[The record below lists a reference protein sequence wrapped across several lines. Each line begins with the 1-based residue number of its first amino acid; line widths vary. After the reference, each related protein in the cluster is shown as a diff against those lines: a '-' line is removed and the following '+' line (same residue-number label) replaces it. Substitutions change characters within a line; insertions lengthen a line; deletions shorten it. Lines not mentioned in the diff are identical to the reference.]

1 MSNGLHQRRRGWH
14 RCSAFVLSMSIAVLV
29 SSTLNSQTTS
39 TGAATGVTLDPSG
52 SVVAGVVVRIANQ
65 DTGVTA
71 SATSDNE
78 GRFCFL
84 LLRPGRYEVQASKT
98 GAVPLVGSAT
108 INVNVTETLHLELHL
123 QLATVVR
130 SIKVSAN
137 TPVVQTETSSLGR
150 VVNEATLSGLPL
162 VTRNFAQIA
171 SLSPGVIT
179 GVYNAGGLGSG
190 GTALS
195 QIASSNDGLFVHGA
209 RSYDNNFQLDG
220 ISVSDVQGSAA
231 GSGGI
236 PIPNPDSIQEF
247 KVQTGLYDAAYGR
260 YGGANVSLVTKT
272 GSNTFHGTI
281 FEFFRNAVLNANDF
295 FLSRAGQARPVLNQ
309 NQFGFSF
316 GGPVMKDKLQ
326 FFSSYQ
332 GTRQVNG
339 IAAGQSRTACSA
351 SLTGPPLINDRTAA
365 ALGALF
371 GGRAGANGGVAI
383 NSDGSNINPVA
394 LALLNLKL
402 SDGTFL
408 IPTPQVLD
416 PTKTRVDDQGLSV
429 FSEPCHFNED
439 QISANL
445 DYVAGP
451 KGRLSGRFFLADDDQ
466 TVTFPGNGVNAAG
479 NIPGFLSP
487 GETGFRV
494 FSLAHAY
501 TFNSAWI
508 NEARVGYLRTRS
520 STEAT
525 TPFSW
530 SDIGVAEGEMSRN
543 NELPSLK
550 ILGST
555 SIASGF

>member
-1 MSNGLHQRRRGWH
+1 MRRPSISRGLRNQDRRRCGC
-14 RCSAFVLSMSIAVLV
+14 RTIPIIFTAAVLF
-29 SSTLNSQTTS
+29 SNFFIHAQTAS
-39 TGAATGVTLDPSG
+39 TGALTGVTVDPSDA
-52 SVVAGVVVRIANQ
+52 VVPGASIHVVNQVTGAIAA
-65 DTGVTA
+65 V
-71 SATSDNE
+71 TSDNE
-78 GRFCFL
+78 GRFGFAL
-84 LLRPGRYEVQASKT
+84 LSAGPYQVQAVTPGSN
-98 GAVPLVGSAT
+98 GLVGSAT
-108 INVNVTETLHLELHL
+108 ININVTETLHLELHL

-260 YGGANVSLVTKT
+260 YGGANVSVVTKR
-272 GSNTFHGTI
+272 GSNTFHGTM

-339 IAAGQSRTACSA
+339 IAAGQSRTASSA
-351 SLTGPPLINDRTAA
+351 SLTGPPLTNDRTAA

-402 SDGTFL
+402 SD
-408 IPTPQVLD
+408 
-416 PTKTRVDDQGLSV
+416 
-429 FSEPCHFNED
+429 
-439 QISANL
+439 
-445 DYVAGP
+445 
-451 KGRLSGRFFLADDDQ
+451 
-466 TVTFPGNGVNAAG
+466 
-479 NIPGFLSP
+479 
-487 GETGFRV
+487 
-494 FSLAHAY
+494 
-501 TFNSAWI
+501 
-508 NEARVGYLRTRS
+508 
-520 STEAT
+520 
-525 TPFSW
+525 
-530 SDIGVAEGEMSRN
+530 
-543 NELPSLK
+543 
-550 ILGST
+550 
-555 SIASGF
+555 